1 MKKILIPT
9 AIAFVTIILA
19 FVIFNKPAG
28 TNPRTAQLTNNVN
41 NNKDQQTITITAKG
55 GYSPRNTTAK
65 AGISTTLKIQTSGT
79 FDCSSSLV
87 IPSLKYRKS
96 LPPTGETIVEI
107 PPQKAGTTI
116 RGLCSM
122 GMYSFTLNFN

>member
-19 FVIFNKPAG
+19 LVIFNKPAG
-28 TNPRTAQLTNNVN
+28 TNPNSTQITNNVVLN
-41 NNKDQQTITITAKG
+41 GSTQTISIAAKG
-55 GYSPRNTTAK
+55 GYEPRNTTAK
-65 AGISTTLKIQTSGT
+65 ADTATTLKIQTSGT
-79 FDCSSSLV
+79 FDCSSSLI
-87 IPSLKYRKS
+87 IPSLKYRKN
-96 LPPTGETIVEI
+96 LPPTGETAVEI

-122 GMYSFTLNFN
+122 GMYNFTLNFN